1 MSSILVICALCIVPY
16 AIRIL
21 LQRVFSVLD
30 NIPGPPRA
38 SITTGNL
45 IQFHDPDDWD
55 FHRQL
60 EESYEHVV
68 KVHGMLGERHLF
80 VFDPAALYSV
90 LVQDQDIYEEPAK
103 FLCLD
108 LLMFGKGIFSTA
120 LDQHRKYRKIM
131 VPAFST
137 ANLRGMVPLF
147 YDVAQRARDGLIA
160 PHVTLTPQTLDLNSI
175 LRRMSL
181 ELIGRTGI
189 GYCFDRMLPGE
200 EPTDRYAEALKE
212 LFPTAFKMQLLIP
225 LLPLLTKIFPP
236 FFLRFMINVIPLAPL
251 HELRDLVDI
260 TDATAAELVR
270 DRKAA
275 IASGKL
281 EVDDG
286 KDIMSLL
293 VKMNAAA
300 ESGMHLTDDELV
312 ACTSMIMFAA
322 VDTTS
327 SSMNRISHVLAMYP
341 DVQEKLRAEILSVPE
356 QLDHDTLVGLP
367 YLDGVVREV
376 LRLCVYLITVKSV
389 FSLKISVHSYPPVSP
404 AMFREA
410 TRDAILPLST
420 PITGVDGK
428 VVNSIPVPKGTQ
440 IYIAISA
447 ANHNK
452 SIWGEDALEFKP
464 ERWTNGKANSVTAKL
479 CGVYGN
485 TMTFIGG
492 GRSCIGFKFAQLEM
506 KVALCVLL
514 RAFKFS
520 TPDPRIKWRM
530 TAAVPAP
537 HVDNQQQLPIVVE
550 RFKA

>member
-1 MSSILVICALCIVPY
+1 MLPTCPSLT
-16 AIRIL
+16 
-21 LQRVFSVLD
+21 SV
-30 NIPGPPRA
+30 
-38 SITTGNL
+38 TGNL

-103 FLCLD
+103 FLWHVLD

-225 LLPLLTKIFPP
+225 LLPLLTKIFP
-236 FFLRFMINVIPLAPL
+236 LSSS
-251 HELRDLVDI
+251 DLVDI

-322 VDTTS
+322 MDTTS

-376 LRLCVYLITVKSV
+376 LRL
-389 FSLKISVHSYPPVSP
+389 YPPVSP

-410 TRDAILPLST
+410 TKDAILPLST

-428 VVNSIPVPKGTQ
+428 IVNSIPVPKGTQ

-447 ANHNK
+447 AHHNK

-530 TAAVPAP
+530 IGAVPAP

>member
-1 MSSILVICALCIVPY
+1 MSSIPILVICALCVVPY
-16 AIRIL
+16 GLRIL
-21 LQRVFSVLD
+21 LRRVFSVLD
-30 NIPGPPRA
+30 NIPGPPRT

-45 IQFHDPDDWD
+45 IRFHDPDDWD

-103 FLCLD
+103 FFWHVMN
-108 LLMFGKGIFSTA
+108 LLIFGKGIFSTV

-131 VPAFST
+131 MPAFST
-137 ANLRGMVPLF
+137 ANLRGMIPLF

-160 PHVTLTPQTLDLNSI
+160 PHVTFTPQTLDLNSI
-175 LRRMSL
+175 LRRTSL

-200 EPTDRYAEALKE
+200 EPTDRYAEALRE
-212 LFPTAFKMQLLIP
+212 LVPTAFKMQLLIP
-225 LLPLLTKIFPP
+225 LLPLLTKIFPS

-251 HELRDLVDI
+251 HELRDLVDF

-275 IASGKL
+275 IARGKL

-312 ACTSMIMFAA
+312 ASTSMIMFAA

-327 SSMNRISHVLAMYP
+327 SSMNRIFHVLAMYP

-376 LRLCVYLITVKSV
+376 LRL
-389 FSLKISVHSYPPVSP
+389 YPPVSP
-404 AMFREA
+404 VMYREA
-410 TRDAILPLST
+410 TKDAILPLST

-428 VVNSIPVPKGTQ
+428 VMRSIPVPKGTSV
-440 IYIAISA
+440 YIAISA

-452 SIWGEDALEFKP
+452 KMWGEDALEFKP
-464 ERWTNGKANSVTAKL
+464 ERWTNGKANSVTTKL

-520 TPDPRIKWRM
+520 APDPRIKWRM
-530 TAAVPAP
+530 TGVVASP